1 MLSIEK
7 DENGNLSWKIGEQLM
22 PQFAA
27 GTALG
32 MEDAKTYENYDLSD
46 SLEGSISALGNLSN
60 QVEGYISLQKQVD
73 KDNAWDKVKGN
84 IDITR
89 KCQKTLFCNDW
100 IRRYYSS

>member
-1 MLSIEK
+1 
-7 DENGNLSWKIGEQLM
+7 M

-32 MEDAKTYENYDLSD
+32 MEDAKAYENYDLSD

-89 KCQKTLFCNDW
+89 ESVKNFVL
-100 IRRYYSS
+100 